1 MPTPCY
7 LPWES
12 RFFEQSCLPP
22 NCIPWHSDRS
32 FHPVP
37 DCPVI
42 IQWEQLLFDHDN
54 RSITRE
60 LITPVLDLSEE
71 MRTDK
76 KEFYIRKVGDTFI
89 AYPTDDPWAPVR
101 QVIGTFPLE
110 FMADRNQPSWEEV
123 PSREDL

>member
-1 MPTPCY
+1 M
-7 LPWES
+7 
-12 RFFEQSCLPP
+12 
-22 NCIPWHSDRS
+22 
-32 FHPVP
+32 
-37 DCPVI
+37 I

-110 FMADRNQPSWEEV
+110 IMADRNQPSWEEV